1 MNRRYTVDHYRE
13 LIAYARERMPDL
25 SLTSDIIVGFPGE
38 TRGDFEQTLDLVQKT
53 GYTALY
59 TFLYSRR
66 SGTRAEGLPDPVPGE
81 EKSRWFQELLEVQG
95 RIGAEYM
102 ERQVGKTFRVLVE
115 GPGRGE
121 GKLTSRNDQNVI
133 VEFPGDPS
141 LAGQFAEVEIVSA
154 RNWALEGRLVP
165 EENR

>member
-1 MNRRYTVDHYRE
+1 MVRRV
-13 LIAYARERMPDL
+13 
-25 SLTSDIIVGFPGE
+25 
-38 TRGDFEQTLDLVQKT
+38 

-66 SGTRAEGLPDPVPGE
+66 SGTKAETFPDPVPAE
-81 EKSRWFQELLEVQG
+81 DKSRWFQELLEIQG
-95 RIGAEYM
+95 QIGTEYM

-133 VEFPGDPS
+133 VEFPGDPG
-141 LAGQFAEVEIVSA
+141 LAGEFAQVEIVSA
-154 RNWALEGRLVP
+154 HNWALEGQLIP
-165 EENR
+165 GEGTP

>member
-1 MNRRYTVDHYRE
+1 M
-13 LIAYARERMPDL
+13 
-25 SLTSDIIVGFPGE
+25 
-38 TRGDFEQTLDLVQKT
+38 
-53 GYTALY
+53 
-59 TFLYSRR
+59 
-66 SGTRAEGLPDPVPGE
+66 PGE